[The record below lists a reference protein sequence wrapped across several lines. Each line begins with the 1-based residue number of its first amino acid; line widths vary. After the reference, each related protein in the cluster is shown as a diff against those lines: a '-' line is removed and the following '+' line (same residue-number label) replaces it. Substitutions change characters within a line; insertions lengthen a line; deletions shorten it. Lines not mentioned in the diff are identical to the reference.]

1 MIRAVALSPEKSEKF
16 REDLKLEAIKK
27 LVRYLKRKR
36 ANKHAKS

>member
-27 LVRYLKRKR
+27 LVRISQTQ
-36 ANKHAKS
+36 KSQ